1 MTDEICCGSS
11 FGEQAL
17 ALGDEA
23 PGQKFLAHGL
33 ILGRVQQH
41 LKRDA
46 VEVGVVAGENQ
57 IVRLLDA
64 LHHGR
69 IGAILATGARR
80 VLGVVVQRV
89 HHLQ

>member
-1 MTDEICCGSS
+1 MGRPLCGRLRRRSS

-33 ILGRVQQH
+33 VLRSVQQH

-46 VEVGVVAGENQ
+46 VEVGVVAGDE
-57 IVRLLDA
+57 
-64 LHHGR
+64 
-69 IGAILATGARR
+69 ILKK
-80 VLGVVVQRV
+80 L
-89 HHLQ
+89 